1 VRNTSGGAVGKLGI
15 GLPKAGSMFDDF
27 GTLNMKRIEKW
38 EVVFKK
44 GGFEHCFLGKEVV
57 LNFDADLV
65 AL

>member
-44 GGFEHCFLGKEVV
+44 RGFEHCFSGKR
-57 LNFDADLV
+57 LF
-65 AL
+65 